1 MKTKN
6 DTSRPPLT
14 KDLKSEDF
22 KEYYFLKEELKDFCR
37 NEGLKISGSKN
48 QLEERIIYYLDTGKS
63 LDDTKNNFNNKSNP
77 NSNTNTNP
85 NTNPNSNP
93 NSNTNTNTNTN
104 PNPNPNSN
112 PNPNPNPNP
121 NSNPNSNPKN
131 DLKNNSKSKSKSNFN
146 SNNFNSN
153 NEIITLDSILGEN
166 FKCSEDKR
174 EFFKKEI
181 GKGFKFKVNFQKW
194 LKANP
199 DKTYQDAINAY
210 HNLQNSNEK
219 TKIGKQF
226 QYNQY
231 IRDFF
236 NDNEDKTLNDAIK
249 CWNYKKS
256 QKGHNKYE
264 KSDLKILSNDDK
276 MSLEKK
282 NSKEIE
288 EYLKSKG
295 AEVVGFAS
303 LEGIKNVPKE
313 YPNSILIGIPIEK
326 EALKTIYTD
335 DQSLYVESMKNVANK
350 LNEIIL
356 DGESY
361 IQNEMNYNALAISR
375 ERVMGELKDLASKIP
390 HKTTGTRS
398 GIGWI
403 GRCALLIS
411 PKYGA
416 ALRLSTLLTDM
427 PIKTGSPIDD
437 SLCDD
442 CTDCQDACPVDAIN
456 EVKWNSRRER
466 EEYFD
471 ANKCFEFIKK
481 EMERTN
487 GKSLCAKC
495 GLACP
500 YTKEYLGIKTDRD
513 LIKEI

>member
-1 MKTKN
+1 MSSNKN
-6 DTSRPPLT
+6 KLT
-14 KDLKSEDF
+14 KDLTSAEF
-22 KEYYFLKEELKDFCR
+22 KEYYFLKEELKEFCKK
-37 NEGLKISGSKN
+37 EGLKSSGNKSE
-48 QLEERIIYYLDTGKS
+48 LEKRIIYYLDTGKS
-63 LDDTKNNFNNKSNP
+63 LNESKIKENDNDLHKSNL
-77 NSNTNTNP
+77 NKNHNP
-85 NTNPNSNP
+85 Q
-93 NSNTNTNTNTN
+93 
-104 PNPNPNSN
+104 
-112 PNPNPNPNP
+112 
-121 NSNPNSNPKN
+121 
-131 DLKNNSKSKSKSNFN
+131 
-146 SNNFNSN
+146 
-153 NEIITLDSILGEN
+153 EITLDSILGEN

-174 EFFKKEI
+174 EFLENEI
-181 GKGFKFKVNFQKW
+181 GKGFKFKVKFQKW
-194 LKANP
+194 LKDHP

-210 HNLQNSNEK
+210 YDIQNSK
-219 TKIGKQF
+219 DKSKIDKQF

-236 NDNEDKTLNDAIK
+236 EDNESKTLNDAIK

-256 QKGHNKYE
+256 QKGHNRYE
-264 KSDLKILSNDDK
+264 SSDLEILNQMK
-276 MSLEKK
+276 GENMNIKEE

-288 EYLKSKG
+288 DFLKSKG

-335 DQSLYVESMKNVANK
+335 DQSEYVKAMKELALK

-356 DGESY
+356 DGEDY
-361 IQNEMNYNALAISR
+361 IKNEMNYNALAISR
-375 ERVMGELKDLASKIP
+375 ERVAGELKDLVSKIP

-398 GIGWI
+398 GLGWI

-427 PIKTGSPIDD
+427 PIKVGTPIDD
-437 SLCDD
+437 SLCEE
-442 CTDCQDACPVDAIN
+442 CTDCQDACPVNAIN

>member
-1 MKTKN
+1 MSSNRYK
-6 DTSRPPLT
+6 LT
-14 KDLKSEDF
+14 KDLTSAEF
-22 KEYYFLKEELKDFCR
+22 KEYYFLKEELKEFCR
-37 NEGLKISGSKN
+37 NEGLKVSGSKN
-48 QLEERIIYYLDTGKS
+48 QLEMRIIYYLDTGKS
-63 LDDTKNNFNNKSNP
+63 LDESKN
-77 NSNTNTNP
+77 NSNTNS
-85 NTNPNSNP
+85 NSNSNSKT
-93 NSNTNTNTNTN
+93 NSNANSHDTN
-104 PNPNPNSN
+104 SQ
-112 PNPNPNPNP
+112 
-121 NSNPNSNPKN
+121 
-131 DLKNNSKSKSKSNFN
+131 
-146 SNNFNSN
+146 
-153 NEIITLDSILGEN
+153 EITLDSILGEN

-174 EFFKKEI
+174 EFFEDKI

-194 LKANP
+194 LKVNP
-199 DKTYQDAINAY
+199 DKTYHDAINAY
-210 HNLQNSNEK
+210 HELQSSNEK

-236 NDNEDKTLNDAIK
+236 EDNEDK
-249 CWNYKKS
+249 NYKKS

-264 KSDLKILSNDDK
+264 RSDLDILNQKDEI
-276 MSLEKK
+276 MTLEEK
-282 NSKEIE
+282 NSREIE
-288 EYLKSKG
+288 EFLKSKG

-335 DQSLYVESMKNVANK
+335 DQSVYVESMKSTANK
-350 LNEIIL
+350 LNDIIL
-356 DGESY
+356 DGEKY
-361 IQNEMNYNALAISR
+361 IKNEMGYNALAISR

-427 PIKTGSPIDD
+427 PIKTGTPIDD
-437 SLCDD
+437 SLCEE

-471 ANKCFEFIKK
+471 AEKCFEFIKK
-481 EMERTN
+481 EMKRTN

-500 YTKEYLGIKTDRD
+500 YTKEYLGIETDRD
-513 LIKEI
+513 LIKEL

>member
-1 MKTKN
+1 MSPNRYK
-6 DTSRPPLT
+6 LT
-14 KDLKSEDF
+14 KDLTSAEF
-22 KEYYFLKEELKDFCR
+22 KEYYFLKEELKEFCR
-37 NEGLKISGSKN
+37 NEGLKVSGSKIE
-48 QLEERIIYYLDTGKS
+48 LEERIVYFLDTGKS
-63 LDDTKNNFNNKSNP
+63 LDEA
-77 NSNTNTNP
+77 
-85 NTNPNSNP
+85 
-93 NSNTNTNTNTN
+93 
-104 PNPNPNSN
+104 
-112 PNPNPNPNP
+112 
-121 NSNPNSNPKN
+121 
-131 DLKNNSKSKSKSNFN
+131 KNNSKTNPDSYSKNDN
-146 SNNFNSN
+146 SNSQ
-153 NEIITLDSILGEN
+153 EIRLDSILGEN

-174 EFFKKEI
+174 EFFQNEI
-181 GKGFKFKVNFQKW
+181 GKGFKFKVKFQKW

-199 DKTYQDAINAY
+199 DKTYQDAIDAY
-210 HNLQNSNEK
+210 YDIQSSKEK
-219 TKIGKQF
+219 TKIDKQF

-236 NDNEDKTLNDAIK
+236 KDNDNKTLDDAIN

-256 QKGHNKYE
+256 QRGHNKYE
-264 KSDLKILSNDDK
+264 RSDLNILNQIKDEN
-276 MSLEKK
+276 MSLEEK

-295 AEVVGFAS
+295 AEIVGFAS

-335 DQSLYVESMKNVANK
+335 DQSIYVESMKATANK
-350 LNEIIL
+350 LNDIIL
-356 DGESY
+356 DGEKY
-361 IQNEMNYNALAISR
+361 IKNEMGYNALAISR

-427 PIKTGSPIDD
+427 PIKVGSPIDD
-437 SLCDD
+437 SLCED
-442 CTDCQDACPVDAIN
+442 CTDCQDACPVNAIN

-471 ANKCFEFIKK
+471 AEKCFEYIKK

-500 YTKEYLGIKTDRD
+500 YTKEYLGIKTDRE
-513 LIKEI
+513 LIKEL